1 MKKLPLFVTTLLGI
15 AISGFV
21 LAQSNVRVVIPYYS
35 AETEPFF
42 RQAVTAFEAENP
54 DIQISLEVVNWD
66 TLFQKLT
73 TDVAGGAAPDVSI
86 IGTRWLT
93 DFASQGIAEPLDDY
107 MTDEVRDR
115 FIDVFLDPSVIDGQV
130 YGLPWT
136 ASARAMF
143 YNQDLLEQAGVAEAP
158 QTWEELRE
166 AARAVSELPDAYG
179 FGLQG
184 AEIETDVYWYYA
196 MWSFGGDIITEDGQS
211 GVASPEAIRAAEF
224 YKALIDEGLTQP
236 DPTAY
241 NRENV
246 QDLFK
251 QGRLGMVI
259 SAPFLIGQLDDEAPN
274 LRYAIAPVPSQ
285 EEQVTYG
292 VTDSIMMFASSQVKD
307 EAWRFLEFVFRPEVH
322 IDFTIA
328 ESFLPVLSEET
339 EDPYFQGNEQ
349 LRVFADLLPVARFAP
364 NVPDWERVADHTITA
379 LQQVYLGQATAE
391 QALQQA
397 ESQIN
402 RILR

>member
-1 MKKLPLFVTTLLGI
+1 
-15 AISGFV
+15 
-21 LAQSNVRVVIPYYS
+21 
-35 AETEPFF
+35 
-42 RQAVTAFEAENP
+42 
-54 DIQISLEVVNWD
+54 
-66 TLFQKLT
+66 
-73 TDVAGGAAPDVSI
+73 
-86 IGTRWLT
+86 
-93 DFASQGIAEPLDDY
+93 
-107 MTDEVRDR
+107 
-115 FIDVFLDPSVIDGQV
+115 
-130 YGLPWT
+130 
-136 ASARAMF
+136 
-143 YNQDLLEQAGVAEAP
+143 
-158 QTWEELRE
+158 
-166 AARAVSELPDAYG
+166 
-179 FGLQG
+179 
-184 AEIETDVYWYYA
+184 
-196 MWSFGGDIITEDGQS
+196 MWSFGGDIIMEDGQS
-211 GVASPEAIRAAEF
+211 GVGSPEAIRAAEF
-224 YKALIDEGLTQP
+224 YKELIDEGLTQP

-259 SAPFLIGQLDDEAPN
+259 SAPFLIGQLDDEAPD
-274 LRYAIAPVPSQ
+274 LSYGIAPVPSQ

-364 NVPDWERVADHTITA
+364 NAPDWERIADHTITA
-379 LQQVYLGQATAE
+379 LQQVYLGQQTPE

-402 RILR
+402 RVLR

>member
-1 MKKLPLFVTTLLGI
+1 M
-15 AISGFV
+15 
-21 LAQSNVRVVIPYYS
+21 
-35 AETEPFF
+35 
-42 RQAVTAFEAENP
+42 AENP
-54 DIQISLEVVNWD
+54 DVRVNLEVVNWD

-73 TDVAGGAAPDVSI
+73 TDIAGGAAPDVSI

-93 DFASQGIAEPLDDY
+93 DFVEQGIAEPLDDY
-107 MTDEVRDR
+107 MADTERPHGAAAEVRER
-115 FIDVFLDPSVIDGQV
+115 FIPVFLEPSIIDDQV

-143 YNQDLLEQAGVAEAP
+143 YNQDLLDEAGVAEVP
-158 QTWEELRE
+158 TTWEELHE
-166 AARAVSELPDAYG
+166 AARAISENTDAFG

-211 GVASPEAIRAAEF
+211 GVASPEAIQAAEF
-224 YKALIDEGLTQP
+224 YKRMIDEGVTQP

-241 NRENV
+241 NRENI

-259 SAPFLIGQLDDEAPN
+259 SAPFLIGQLDNEAPDLN
-274 LRYAIAPVPSQ
+274 YGIAPVPSQ
-285 EEQVTYG
+285 EQQVTYA
-292 VTDSIMMFASSQVKD
+292 VTDSIMLFSASQAKE

-328 ESFLPVLSEET
+328 ESFLPVLTAET
-339 EDPYFQGNEQ
+339 EDPYFQENEQ

-364 NVPDWERVADHTITA
+364 NVPDWERIADHTMTA
-379 LQQVYLGQATAE
+379 LQQIYLGQLPAE
-391 QALQQA
+391 AALEQA

-402 RILR
+402 RVLR

>member
-1 MKKLPLFVTTLLGI
+1 MKKLTLFVTAFLTI
-15 AISGFV
+15 AISSLA
-21 LAQSNVRVVIPYYS
+21 LAQTDVRVVVPYYS

-54 DIQISLEVVNWD
+54 DVRISLEVVNWD

-73 TDVAGGAAPDVSI
+73 TDIAGGAAPDVSI

-93 DFASQGIAEPLDDY
+93 DFVSQGIAEPLDDY
-107 MTDEVRDR
+107 MTDEVRGR

-143 YNQDLLEQAGVAEAP
+143 YNQDLLEQAGVTEAP

-166 AARAVSELPDAYG
+166 AARAIAELPDAYG

-211 GVASPEAIRAAEF
+211 GVGSPEAIRAAEF
-224 YKALIDEGLTQP
+224 YKELIDEGLTQP

-259 SAPFLIGQLDDEAPN
+259 SAPFLIGQLDDEAPD
-274 LRYAIAPVPSQ
+274 LSYGIAPVPSQ

-364 NVPDWERVADHTITA
+364 NAPDWERIADHTITA
-379 LQQVYLGQATAE
+379 LQQVYLGQQTPE

-402 RILR
+402 RVLR

>member
-1 MKKLPLFVTTLLGI
+1 MKKRTMVVLAILAVALLGI
-15 AISGFV
+15 T
-21 LAQSNVRVVIPYYS
+21 LAQTSIRVVVPYYS

-42 RQAVTAFEAENP
+42 RQAVSAFEAENP
-54 DIQISLEVVNWD
+54 DIQINLEVVNWD

-73 TDVAGGAAPDVSI
+73 TDIAGGAAPDVSI

-93 DFASQGIAEPLDDY
+93 DFVEQGIAEPLDSY
-107 MTDEVRDR
+107 MTDDVRAR
-115 FIDVFLDPSVIDGQV
+115 FIPVFLDPSVIDDQV

-143 YNQDLLEQAGVAEAP
+143 YNQDLLDQAGVEEVP
-158 QTWEELRE
+158 ETWEELRE
-166 AARAVSELPDAYG
+166 AARAISENTEAFA

-211 GVASPEAIRAAEF
+211 GIASPEAIQAAEF
-224 YKALIDEGLTQP
+224 YKQMIDEGLTQP

-241 NRENV
+241 NRENI

-259 SAPFLIGQLDDEAPN
+259 SAPFLIGQLDNEAPDLN
-274 LRYAIAPVPSQ
+274 YGIAPVPSQ
-285 EEQVTYG
+285 EQQVTYA
-292 VTDSIMMFASSQVKD
+292 VTDSIMMFSASQAKE

-328 ESFLPVLSEET
+328 ESFLPVLTAET
-339 EDPYFQGNEQ
+339 EDPYFQENEQ

-364 NVPDWERVADHTITA
+364 NVPDWERIADHTMTA
-379 LQQVYLGQATAE
+379 LQQIYLDQVPAE
-391 QALQQA
+391 EALGQA

-402 RILR
+402 RVLR

>member
-1 MKKLPLFVTTLLGI
+1 MKKIAINLLAVLAVALLGMT
-15 AISGFV
+15 
-21 LAQSNVRVVIPYYS
+21 LAQTNIRVVIPYYS

-42 RQAVTAFEAENP
+42 RQAVSAFEAENP
-54 DIQISLEVVNWD
+54 DVRVSLEVVNWD

-73 TDVAGGAAPDVSI
+73 TDIAGGAAPDVSI

-93 DFASQGIAEPLDDY
+93 DFVEQGIAEPLDEY
-107 MTDEVRDR
+107 MKDEVRGR
-115 FIDVFLDPSVIDGQV
+115 FIPVFLDPSVIDDQV

-143 YNQDLLEQAGVAEAP
+143 YNQELLDQAGVASVPE
-158 QTWEELRE
+158 TWEELRE
-166 AARAVSELPDAYG
+166 AARAITENTDAFG

-211 GVASPEAIRAAEF
+211 GVASPEAIQAAEF
-224 YKALIDEGLTQP
+224 YKQLIDEGLTQP

-241 NRENV
+241 NRENI

-259 SAPFLIGQLDDEAPN
+259 SAPFLIGQLDNEAPDLN
-274 LRYAIAPVPSQ
+274 YGIAPVPQQ
-285 EEQVTYG
+285 EQQVTYG
-292 VTDSIMMFASSQVKD
+292 VTDSIMMFSSSQAKE
-307 EAWRFLEFVFRPEVH
+307 EAWRFLEFVFRSDVH
-322 IDFTIA
+322 IDFTVA
-328 ESFLPVLSEET
+328 ESFLPVLTAET
-339 EDPYFQGNEQ
+339 EDPYFQENEQ

-364 NVPDWERVADHTITA
+364 NVPDWERIADHTITA
-379 LQQVYLGQATAE
+379 LQQIYLGQQSAE

-397 ESQIN
+397 EQQIN
-402 RILR
+402 RVLR

>member
-1 MKKLPLFVTTLLGI
+1 MKKLTLFVTAFLTI
-15 AISGFV
+15 AISGLA
-21 LAQSNVRVVIPYYS
+21 LAQTDVRVVVPYYS

-42 RQAVTAFEAENP
+42 RQAVTAFEAEYP
-54 DIQISLEVVNWD
+54 DVRISLEVVNWD

-73 TDVAGGAAPDVSI
+73 TDIAGGAAPDVSI

-93 DFASQGIAEPLDDY
+93 DFVSQGIAEPLDDY
-107 MTDEVRDR
+107 MTDEVRGR

-143 YNQDLLEQAGVAEAP
+143 YNQDLLEQAGVTEAP

-166 AARAVSELPDAYG
+166 AARAIAELPDAYG

-211 GVASPEAIRAAEF
+211 GVGSPEAIRAAEF
-224 YKALIDEGLTQP
+224 YKELIDEGLTQP

-259 SAPFLIGQLDDEAPN
+259 SAPFLIGQLDDEAPD
-274 LRYAIAPVPSQ
+274 LSYGIAPVPSQ

-364 NVPDWERVADHTITA
+364 NAPDWERIADHTITA
-379 LQQVYLGQATAE
+379 LQQVYLGQQTPE

-402 RILR
+402 RVLR